1 MLINPT
7 YGASGGSPTPSSG
20 YVEDKLMYYYE
31 GNEEKLSV
39 YPFGGNDINVTGTQF
54 SALELDPADGFTIE
68 AYVQLN
74 GDSVN
79 TYSRAFCAAHESSVD
94 INIAFV
100 NGGGTTDSDYGFN
113 PIMRWGADID
123 YETNYID
130 GLKYGDKHTFVI
142 VSTPDPEGISDN
154 TLTFYI
160 DNVKFGQSFTQS
172 RTASKYIFSLLG
184 IENSATGTNRPI
196 NGSLLNGRFYTRA
209 LTAAELAANHAND
222 VAKYG
227 GNG

>member
-1 MLINPT
+1 MLINPI
-7 YGASGGSPTPSSG
+7 YKAGGSPTPSSG

-39 YPFGGNDINVTGTQF
+39 YPFAGKDINVT
-54 SALELDPADGFTIE
+54 SAQVDALQLDPADGFTIE
-68 AYVQLN
+68 AYIQLN
-74 GDSVN
+74 GDAVAN
-79 TYSRAFCAAHESSVD
+79 YSRAFCVTYESGTD

-100 NGGGTTDSDYGFN
+100 NGGGTTDSDYHYN
-113 PIMRWGADID
+113 PMMRWGADID

-130 GLKYGDKHTFVI
+130 GLHYGDKHTFII

-154 TLTFYI
+154 TVTFYI

-172 RTASKYIFSLLG
+172 RTASKRVFSLLG
-184 IENSATGTNRPI
+184 IENSIMTDRPL

-227 GNG
+227 GND